1 MSHFAQLR
9 QLLDLEAE
17 AEVQELRRRTAR
29 LSAAEAEKT
38 GNALVGLT
46 IRDHDFGLGGRALVT
61 LGKRNLEQ
69 PLPWNRLG
77 PGTPVVLRVEDDRSP
92 EDFRGVIS
100 RRDRQTIQVALA
112 EHPDTE
118 SAKPTFRLDLSA
130 DEISRDRQRTA
141 LARANS
147 LKNGRQAQ
155 LRDVLLGDRPPATSA
170 VKSIAAKNPRLND
183 SQRSAIEF
191 ALAAR
196 DVAVI
201 HGPPGTG
208 KTTAVVEFIRQ
219 ATAREEQVLAC
230 APSNLGVDNLL
241 ERLVAAG
248 VRAVRLGHP
257 ARVLADLREHTL
269 DEQIAAHPDRK
280 LIRDLEKEA
289 DKLRD
294 KASRFTRAKPAPGA
308 KQEWRAEAKAI
319 LADARRIERQ
329 IVTSLLDNAQVL
341 CATLTGLDDQLL
353 GERVFPWVVI
363 DEAGQ
368 ATEPA
373 AWIAVL
379 RADRLLLAG
388 DHCQLP
394 PTVVSPE
401 AEKGGLG
408 RSLLERCVAKYGAEI
423 TRRLDV
429 QYRMHAA
436 IMGFSSQEFYE
447 SSQLAD
453 ASVAEHLLRDLPEV
467 EASELTEFPL
477 LFIDTAGAGYDEI
490 HDEQTGSRT
499 NPREAELVGKY
510 VERLTAAGVPA
521 RDIAVITPYAAQ
533 ARLLTQQLSLPDLE
547 IDTVDGFQ
555 GREKEAVILSLVRSN
570 ERGEIGF
577 LDDTRRTNVA
587 LTRARRS
594 LVIIGDSAT
603 IGGHPFYGRLLTYLE
618 QNGVYR
624 SAWEEAT

>member
-1 MSHFAQLR
+1 MSP
-9 QLLDLEAE
+9 
-17 AEVQELRRRTAR
+17 
-29 LSAAEAEKT
+29 AAAEKT

-46 IRDHDFGLGGRALVT
+46 IREHDFGLGGRTLVT

-69 PLPWNRLG
+69 PLPWHRLG
-77 PGTPVVLRVEDDRSP
+77 PGTPVVLREEAERAD

-112 EHPDTE
+112 DYPETE
-118 SAKPTFRLDLSA
+118 AARPTFRLDLSF
-130 DEISRDRQRTA
+130 DEISRDRQRAA
-141 LARANS
+141 LARAGA

-155 LRDVLLGDRPPATSA
+155 LRDVLLGDRPPAMNA
-170 VKSIAAKNPRLND
+170 VKRIQPHNRRLND
-183 SQRSAIEF
+183 FQREAVEF

-208 KTTAVVEFIRQ
+208 KTTAVIEFIRQ
-219 ATAREEQVLAC
+219 AAAREEQVLAC

-269 DEQIAAHPDRK
+269 DEQIDAHPDRK

-289 DKLRD
+289 DKLRE
-294 KASRFTRAKPAPGA
+294 KASRFTRAKPERGA

-319 LADARRIERQ
+319 LADARRIEEQ
-329 IVTSLLDNAQVL
+329 LVASLLDNAQVL

-353 GERVFPWVVI
+353 RDRIFPWVVI

-373 AWIAVL
+373 AWIATL
-379 RADRLLLAG
+379 RADKLILAG

-401 AEKGGLG
+401 AERGGLG
-408 RSLLERCVAKYGAEI
+408 RSLLERVAEQYGPTV

-436 IMGFSSQEFYE
+436 IMGFSSQEFYDG
-447 SSQLAD
+447 SQHAD
-453 ASVAEHLLRDLPEV
+453 ASVAEHLLRDLPGV
-467 EASELTEFPL
+467 ETSELTEFPV
-477 LFIDTAGAGYDEI
+477 LFIDTAGASYDEEQ
-490 HDEQTGSRT
+490 DEQTGSRT
-499 NPREAELVGKY
+499 NPREAELVAKY
-510 VERLTAAGVPA
+510 VERLTTAGVAAG
-521 RDIAVITPYAAQ
+521 DIAVITPYAAQ
-533 ARLLTQQLSLPDLE
+533 ARLLTQQLQLPELE

-555 GREKEAVILSLVRSN
+555 GREKEAVILSFVRSN

-577 LDDTRRTNVA
+577 LADTRRTNVA
-587 LTRARRS
+587 LTRARRK
-594 LVIIGDSAT
+594 LIVIGDSAT
-603 IGGHPFYGRLLTYLE
+603 VGCHPFYARLLTYLE

-624 SAWEEAT
+624 SAWEE